1 VRRESLAGPRRESQ
15 RVAQLCKQRAGAA
28 TRSRGMSRRGWGQ
41 APGGAAP
48 PASLVAIQQEQQ
60 LAGPDTAAS
69 EPMPEPSPTTAA
81 AAAATTTTTPED
93 EDLAL
98 ALTLQAIEDE
108 ELLIAQQHFA
118 RQLQSAKQ
126 SGAEKIRVLPV
137 NALSGEP
144 DPGALPRPA
153 VPLVAY
159 TRSVEEA
166 ERQLAK
172 SHGGLG
178 LGLGLGIGS
187 GAPHK

>member
-1 VRRESLAGPRRESQ
+1 
-15 RVAQLCKQRAGAA
+15 
-28 TRSRGMSRRGWGQ
+28 MSRRGWGQ

-60 LAGPDTAAS
+60 LAGPDTSA
-69 EPMPEPSPTTAA
+69 EQLMPEPSPTTAA
-81 AAAATTTTTPED
+81 AAAATTTTTTPED

-98 ALTLQAIEDE
+98 VLTLQAIEDE

-172 SHGGLG
+172 SHGGLC
-178 LGLGLGIGS
+178 LGLGLG

>member
-1 VRRESLAGPRRESQ
+1 
-15 RVAQLCKQRAGAA
+15 
-28 TRSRGMSRRGWGQ
+28 MSRRGWGQ

-60 LAGPDTAAS
+60 LAGPDTSA
-69 EPMPEPSPTTAA
+69 EQLMPEPSPTTAA
-81 AAAATTTTTPED
+81 AAAATTTTPED

-126 SGAEKIRVLPV
+126 SGAEKIRVMPV

-144 DPGALPRPA
+144 DPDALPRPA

-178 LGLGLGIGS
+178 LSLGLGLGMGS